1 MTSVFQP
8 PPTYALPVVVD
19 EITGKSIFN
28 PIWLRWFI
36 DLSKNFTATATW
48 NHESLSGLLGGGA
61 NNHYHLTSSQAVIAT
76 RVANG
81 TQAGYL
87 SAADWTTFDGKL
99 STIPWTAP
107 GTIGSVTPNTIAGT
121 TVKATTA
128 AGFISSDGSTGYTGT
143 ITTASLVG
151 KTVTIKDGII
161 TDIA

>member
-36 DLSKNFTATATW
+36 DLSKNFTATATG

-61 NNHYHLTSSQAVIAT
+61 NNHYHLTSAQVAT
-76 RVANG
+76 A
-81 TQAGYL
+81 L
-87 SAADWTTFDGKL
+87 AATNWA
-99 STIPWTAP
+99 AP
-107 GTIGSVTPNTIAGT
+107 GTIGSTTPNTIKGT
-121 TVKATTA
+121 TVQATTN
-128 AGFISSDGSTGYTGT
+128 FVSSDGSTGYTGT

-161 TDIA
+161 TSIV

>member
-1 MTSVFQP
+1 MASVFQP

-19 EITGKSIFN
+19 EVTGRSVFN

-36 DLSKNFTATATW
+36 DLSKNFTATATGS
-48 NHESLSGLLGGGA
+48 HEGLAGLLGGAA
-61 NNHYHLTSSQAVIAT
+61 NNHYHLTAT
-76 RVANG
+76 QVTTA
-81 TQAGYL
+81 L
-87 SAADWTTFDGKL
+87 AATSWE
-99 STIPWTAP
+99 SP
-107 GTIGSVTPNTIAGT
+107 GTLGSTTPNTVKGT
-121 TVKATTA
+121 TVQASNA